1 MHANRMSRGEA
12 EIDKCRKRKQ
22 KREVIHKLEEIRR
35 SGETTID

>member
-12 EIDKCRKRKQ
+12 KIDKCRKRKH